1 MKPSN
6 TIEAATTKQ
15 LQNSPANYIVS
26 GNGNSGD
33 RQYMIYSINVQP
45 SHSLSIPND
54 LMICDESDL
63 MMNDRTELNAKTDS
77 TECVND
83 QTGEINNNLTKPFPN
98 ESDSVSQ
105 N

>member
-1 MKPSN
+1 
-6 TIEAATTKQ
+6 
-15 LQNSPANYIVS
+15 
-26 GNGNSGD
+26 
-33 RQYMIYSINVQP
+33 MIYSINVQP

-83 QTGEINNNLTKPFPN
+83 QTGEKNL
-98 ESDSVSQ
+98 
-105 N
+105 